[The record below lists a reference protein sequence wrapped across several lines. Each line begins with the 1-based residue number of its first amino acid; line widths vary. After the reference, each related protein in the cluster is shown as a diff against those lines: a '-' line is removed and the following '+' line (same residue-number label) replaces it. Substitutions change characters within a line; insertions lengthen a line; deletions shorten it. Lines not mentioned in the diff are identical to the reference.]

1 MSYKKLEVYQLAEK
15 LVIEIHEMTLKELPE
30 FEKYE
35 VGSQIRR
42 SMKSVLS
49 NIVEGYGRRDYQK
62 QYLQFLIMAQASLDE
77 TSNHLAILW
86 KTKSFKDQNKYL
98 LMNEEFDKLGRKLT
112 LLIRKIRSDLKI
124 INNP

>member
-62 QYLQFLIMAQASLDE
+62 QYLQFLIMALASLDE

-112 LLIRKIRSDLKI
+112 LLIRKIRSDLK
-124 INNP
+124 NNQ